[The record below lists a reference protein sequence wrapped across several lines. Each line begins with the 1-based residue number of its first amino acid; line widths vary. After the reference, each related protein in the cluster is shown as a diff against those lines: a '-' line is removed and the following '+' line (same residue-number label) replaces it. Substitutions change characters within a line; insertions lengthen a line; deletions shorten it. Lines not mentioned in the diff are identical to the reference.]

1 MLFQQETAR
10 VFRTENKWDAAAM
23 IIESIEAV
31 NTKKKKICLDN
42 GQVFALYNGEIRHYK
57 LQERAELTEE
67 LYEEILEKIL
77 KKRSRERM
85 MYLLKGADYTEYQ
98 IRQKL
103 KQSFYPEEAI
113 EEAVCFGRLHHY
125 LDDSRYAR
133 SYTEQKASRMSRRM
147 LEKKLKEKGISK
159 ELIEEAL
166 TGLETEEEEAL
177 DSLIRRK
184 NVDFS
189 RLDWQERQKIC
200 AYFMRKG
207 FAYENILK
215 KINEITGNDYLT

>member
-1 MLFQQETAR
+1 MT
-10 VFRTENKWDAAAM
+10 
-23 IIESIEAV
+23 IESIEAV

-42 GQVFALYNGEIRHYK
+42 GLIFALYNGEIRRYK
-57 LQERAELTEE
+57 LEEGAELTEE
-67 LYEEILEKIL
+67 LYEEILETIL
-77 KKRSRERM
+77 KKRARERL
-85 MYLLKGADYTEYQ
+85 MYLLKGGDYTEYQ

-103 KQSFYPEEAI
+103 KQGFYPEEAI
-113 EEAVCFGRLHHY
+113 EAAVTFGREYHY

-133 SYTEQKASRMSRRM
+133 IYAEQKSSRMSRRM
-147 LEKKLKEKGISK
+147 LGMKLTEKGIPR
-159 ELIEEAL
+159 EIIEETL
-166 TGLETEEEEAL
+166 SELETGEEDALEAL
-177 DSLIRRK
+177 IRKK